1 MNIDNSSINKYILI
15 NTKLKPVYAK
25 ISVASLTSR
34 EAQIKNNAFRM
45 NRVNKKYVLEKD
57 WR

>member
-1 MNIDNSSINKYILI
+1 MNIDDSPINKYILI

-25 ISVASLTSR
+25 ISVGYLTQR
-34 EAQIKNNAFRM
+34 EAQIKNIAFKM